1 MSTPTLKKQKIET
14 TEMSSIKYIITHSGS
29 FHADEALGVAML
41 RMLPRFQNHQLIRSR
56 DPKVWEKADIILD
69 VGAEFDA
76 KLNKFDH
83 HQKSFNEFFY
93 SQPEKQITKLSS
105 AGLIYKY
112 FGKEIIQE
120 ILNPIKIS
128 DDDMSILFTK
138 IYGDFIEAID
148 ANDNGVNC
156 YDINAVAKYKN
167 NNLSIPSIVSNL
179 NPNWNDGLDD
189 SPEESAARFD
199 RHFEIASELV
209 GKIFKQFA
217 FNVGAAWLP
226 AKNKVISAL
235 MERTDDG
242 IIIFESY
249 VAWKDHLLTAEKEK
263 NLENEIKFVIT
274 KESSG
279 SWRVITVPVKQG
291 SFEFRV
297 GLPTELRGLRDD
309 DLSKAA
315 GIPDGVFIHA
325 SGFIGGAK
333 SKESCLKL
341 ARMGLAESKSK

>member
-1 MSTPTLKKQKIET
+1 MPEQATKKQKPNH
-14 TEMSSIKYIITHSGS
+14 MSAVKFIITHSGS

-41 RMLPRFQNHQLIRSR
+41 RMLPRFKNHELIRSR

-76 KLNKFDH
+76 NLNKFDH

-93 SQPEKQITKLSS
+93 SDVVKQTTKLSS

-112 FGKEIIQE
+112 FGKEIIEE
-120 ILNPIKIS
+120 ILKPNTIS
-128 DDDMSILFTK
+128 TEDMSLLFTK
-138 IYGDFIEAID
+138 IYDDFMEAID

-156 YDINAVAKYKN
+156 YDIDAISKYKN

-179 NPNWNDGLDD
+179 NPNWNETLDD
-189 SPEESAARFD
+189 TPEESAARFD
-199 RHFEIASELV
+199 KQFLVASELV
-209 GKIFKQFA
+209 GKVFKQYV
-217 FNVGAAWLP
+217 FNVGSAWLP
-226 AKNKVISAL
+226 AKNKVIAAL
-235 MERTDDG
+235 EEKTADG

-249 VAWKDHLLTAEKEK
+249 VAWKDHLLSVEKER
-263 NLENEIKFVIT
+263 NIEGEIKFVIT

-279 SWRVITVPVKQG
+279 AWRVITVPVKQG

-297 GLPTELRGLRDD
+297 GLPTNLRGLRDD
-309 DLSKAA
+309 ELSSAA
-315 GIPDGVFIHA
+315 GIQDGIFIHA

-341 ARMGLAESKSK
+341 ARMGLEEVASKS